1 MSVNIYCRFGYRR
14 MFLSNTPNV
23 QLPHDFGTVFHMTL
37 ESFYLTLQ
45 YPEDGK

>member
-1 MSVNIYCRFGYRR
+1 MNIYCRFGYRR

-23 QLPHDFGTVFHMTL
+23 QLPRNFGTVLHMTL
-37 ESFYLTLQ
+37 ESFSLTLQ